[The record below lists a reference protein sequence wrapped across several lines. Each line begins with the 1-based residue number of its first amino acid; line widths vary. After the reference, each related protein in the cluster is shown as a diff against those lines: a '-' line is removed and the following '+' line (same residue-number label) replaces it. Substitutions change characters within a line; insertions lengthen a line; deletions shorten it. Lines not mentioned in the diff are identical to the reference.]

1 MPKFNTKKYILFT
14 AVIGLLI
21 FLHITKILSPVESF
35 ITGAL
40 RPLLG
45 GLYSASSSLRSAYN
59 DQTRKKDFSAELES
73 MGNEVNLLTAEN
85 ARLKILEEEN
95 QVLREHLNFLGK
107 DRSKHIMGNIISR
120 GGTGNNLSQGQA
132 IVIDKGAKDGISP
145 GLAVVN
151 GQGIMIGKIIAVQ
164 DYLSEVYLTVNPACR
179 LAAVIQNQDKTS
191 GITQGELGL
200 AIKMEFIP
208 QTKEIKA
215 GDIVVTSG
223 LEQNIPRGLVIGK
236 VAQVNKES
244 NELWQ
249 NAVIEPLI
257 DLDELIIVSV
267 LVP

>member
-1 MPKFNTKKYILFT
+1 M

-21 FLHITKILSPVESF
+21 FLHIIKILSPVESF

-45 GLYSASSSLRSAYN
+45 GFYSASSSLRSAYN
-59 DQTRKKDFSAELES
+59 DQTGKKNFSAELERLE
-73 MGNEVNLLTAEN
+73 NEVNLLTAEN

-107 DRSKHIMGNIISR
+107 DRLKHIMGNIISR
-120 GGTGNNLSQGQA
+120 GGAGPGRAPRSGAGNNLSQGQA
-132 IVIDKGAKDGISP
+132 ISIDKGAKDGISP

-164 DYLSEVYLTVNPACR
+164 DHLSEVYLTVNPACR
-179 LAAVIQNQDKTS
+179 LAAAIQNQDKTS
-191 GITQGELGL
+191 GVTQGELGL

-223 LEQNIPRGLVIGK
+223 LEQNIPRGMVIGK

-249 NAVIEPLI
+249 NVIIEPLV

-267 LVP
+267 LLP